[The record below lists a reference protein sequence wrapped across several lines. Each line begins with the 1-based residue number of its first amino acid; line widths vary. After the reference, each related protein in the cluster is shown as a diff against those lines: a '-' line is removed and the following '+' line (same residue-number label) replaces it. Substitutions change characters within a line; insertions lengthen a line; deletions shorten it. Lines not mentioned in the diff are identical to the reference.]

1 MARRTKVVVINDEK
15 GRDHGKQ
22 FMVTEMDAEAAEW
35 WAVRALKGLLGS
47 DADVD
52 LNAPLAQLAKFAFAA
67 LAKIPNDELKPLM
80 DEMKPCIK
88 VLLPDNKTTRD
99 LLVGDVE
106 EIFTWWQ
113 LRKAVFE
120 VVTGFFFDGD
130 K

>member
-15 GRDHGKQ
+15 SRDHGKQ
-22 FMVTEMDAEAAEW
+22 FMVMEMASEPAEW
-35 WAVRALKGLLGS
+35 WAIRALKGLLGS

-52 LNAPLAQLAKFAFAA
+52 LNAPVAQLAKYAFAA

-80 DEMKPCIK
+80 DEMKPCIS
-88 VLLPDNKTTRD
+88 VLLPDGKTTRD
-99 LLVGDVE
+99 LLVGDIE

-120 VVTGFFFDGD
+120 VLTGFFFDGD